1 MNVTDY
7 IIPKGYI
14 GTFQYSYFSHS
25 ILFLR
30 EEKLLKQSLVSFRKK
45 RSSFRKKKDNKLTSQ
60 PPVLLFSM
68 LCKWTLIQISK
79 IQGQVFRK
87 VDNVIRWIYQN
98 RYPVGMVYLLRFHRI
113 VIYLSCGLGKKLVR
127 WSGATNQLLLSSRC
141 RKTLNDLLKIN
152 GRRNRRISC
161 RICFCDVAM

>member
-7 IIPKGYI
+7 INPKGYI
-14 GTFQYSYFSHS
+14 ENFLINILSLLIRFCFFMEKNFSNDRQLGIFLSS
-25 ILFLR
+25 I
-30 EEKLLKQSLVSFRKK
+30 RKE
-45 RSSFRKKKDNKLTSQ
+45 RISNRLMSQ

-68 LCKWTLIQISK
+68 WCKWTLIQISK

-98 RYPVGMVYLLRFHRI
+98 RYPVGMVYLLRFRWI

-127 WSGATNQLLLSSRC
+127 WSGATNQLLPVVVL
-141 RKTLNDLLKIN
+141 
-152 GRRNRRISC
+152 
-161 RICFCDVAM
+161 AMQKDT